1 MVSTKNRPRSEFI
14 VGLFLVVMILAAY
27 WQLPTHNFLVFDD
40 DGYITRNTHVHEG
53 FTRESIAWA
62 FSFTDVAYWHPL
74 TWLSHMLDYQLFGLK
89 SGMHHLMNLLLHMA
103 NSLLLFFVLK
113 RMTGSLWQSAFVAAM
128 FALHPLNVESVA
140 WASERKSVLSTL
152 FLMLT
157 MLTYASYAERPCFSR
172 YLLTFFVF
180 TLGLMAKPM
189 LVTLPFVLLLLDYWP
204 LCRFTPTQSGIDRNP
219 ETHKSINDGFQPSL
233 ALRLVLEKIPLLALS
248 AVTVY
253 LWSISV
259 QRFDIVVSTVSVP
272 MKFRIYNALIS
283 YVSYIKKMIWPH
295 NLVVFYPYPEALP
308 GWQIAGAGLLLLCI
322 SALVLCA
329 VKRKPYLAVGWLWYI
344 GTLVPTMGFLQAGL
358 WPAMADRF
366 TYLPLIGLFIIIAW
380 GVYEIVVKL
389 HHGRIVL
396 IVSAA
401 IVLSAFMICT
411 WRQVRH
417 WQNGVTLF
425 THNINVTTNN
435 SLAHNELGNALVQQ
449 GELDEAVLHYSKA
462 LQTDPNYINAH
473 NNLGYAFYR
482 QGNYKDAIY
491 HYNEALRLNP
501 KYAKAHNNLGTAL
514 LSQGNYK
521 DAIYHY
527 YETLRIDPNYAG
539 AYYNLGKIFV
549 NNGKTEK
556 AINFYRKAL
565 DLNPEMTQAL
575 YNLSW
580 ITATHKNQKFR
591 NGIKAIEL
599 AEKLCKITQ
608 YNQPLALDALAAAY
622 AEAGKFDA
630 AVLTAQ
636 NALKL
641 ALVYG
646 LEELALGLKKRLQLY
661 QAGRPYH
668 QAKPEMDSIEP
679 GENES

>member
-1 MVSTKNRPRSEFI
+1 MSRIKKHTRPELI
-14 VGLFLVVMILAAY
+14 VCLFLVVMILAAY
-27 WQLPTHNFLVFDD
+27 WQLPTHNFLDFDD
-40 DGYITRNTHVHEG
+40 YGYITRNTHVHEG
-53 FTRESIAWA
+53 LTRESIAWA

-103 NSLLLFFVLK
+103 SSLLLFFVLK

-152 FLMLT
+152 FWMLT
-157 MLTYASYAERPCFSR
+157 MLTYASYAESPCFSR

-180 TLGLMAKPM
+180 ALGLMAKPM

-204 LCRFTPTQSGIDRNP
+204 LCRIKSNNSGIDRNLK
-219 ETHKSINDGFQPSL
+219 THKSINDGFQWSI
-233 ALRLVLEKIPLLALS
+233 ALRLVLEKIPFLALS

-259 QRFDIVVSTVSVP
+259 KRLDIVVSTAYAP
-272 MKFRIYNALIS
+272 MKLRIYNALVS

-295 NLVVFYPYPEALP
+295 NLAVFYPYPEALP
-308 GWQIAGAGLLLLCI
+308 VWQIAGAGLLLLCI
-322 SALVLCA
+322 SAIVLFA
-329 VKRKPYLAVGWLWYI
+329 VKRKPYLVVGWLWYV

-380 GVYEIVVKL
+380 GVHEIVVKL

-401 IVLSAFMICT
+401 IVLLAFMICT

-425 THNINVTTNN
+425 THNINVNTNN
-435 SLAHNELGNALVQQ
+435 SLAHNELGIALVQQ

-462 LQTDPNYINAH
+462 LQIDPNYINAH
-473 NNLGYAFYR
+473 HNLGYAFYR
-482 QGNYKDAIY
+482 QKNYKDAIY

-501 KYAKAHNNLGTAL
+501 NYAKAHNNLGTAL

-521 DAIYHY
+521 DAIYHF
-527 YETLRIDPNYAG
+527 YETLRIDPKYSG
-539 AYYNLGKIFV
+539 AYYNLGKIFA

-556 AINFYRKAL
+556 AIDFYRKAL

-622 AEAGKFDA
+622 AEAGRFDE

-641 ALVYG
+641 ALMFG
-646 LEELALGLKKRLQLY
+646 PEELASGLKRRLLLY
-661 QAGRPYH
+661 ETGSPYH
-668 QAKPEMDSIEP
+668 Q
-679 GENES
+679 